1 MKISVTLDDDRAQK
15 LKQLQVSTRLGIGEI
30 VNRGID
36 LLYGEQVERSRNKID
51 SLLSSDFVGCADG
64 PEDLAS
70 DYKQYLTRSLDGKHG
85 TG

>member
-15 LKQLQVSTRLGIGEI
+15 LKQLRVSTRLGIGEI

-36 LLYGEQVERSRNKID
+36 LLYGEQVERSRDKVD
-51 SLLSSDFVGCADG
+51 GLLSSDFVGCADG

>member
-36 LLYGEQVERSRNKID
+36 LLYGEQVERSRDKID
-51 SLLSSDFVGCADG
+51 GLLSSDFVGCADG

>member
-36 LLYGEQVERSRNKID
+36 LLYGEQVERSRDKVD
-51 SLLSSDFVGCADG
+51 GLLSSDFVGCADG